1 MTITAIGREFAE
13 KVAAEVRLEAEG
25 ENRYRVFT
33 PFRFGDGDH
42 LVIVLKQENG
52 GWVLSDEA
60 HTCMRI
66 SFETDG
72 QDWSLGARRRA
83 VADALSE
90 FGVEDRDGELRL
102 AVQDERF
109 GDAFFAFA
117 QALLK
122 IAEACNL
129 PAEHARLPRHD
140 DFGTTSV
147 EREGATAMRRT
158 FTASVFR
165 GDNWWVAQALEVD
178 VASQGKSIDEAL
190 ANLRE
195 ALTFHFE
202 PPSPGNTLRLYPVE
216 VEVPAPA
223 P

>member
-1 MTITAIGREFAE
+1 MIGREFAE
-13 KVAAEVRLEAEG
+13 KVAAEVRLEADG

-42 LVIVLKQENG
+42 LVIVLKQEDG
-52 GWVLSDEA
+52 VWVLSDEA
-60 HTCMRI
+60 HTCMRL
-66 SFETDG
+66 SFEAEG
-72 QDWSLGARRRA
+72 QDWPRGARRRIA
-83 VADALSE
+83 AGALSE

-102 AVQDERF
+102 AVRDGRY

-117 QALLK
+117 QALLR
-122 IAEACNL
+122 IAEAFDL
-129 PAEHARLPRHD
+129 PGEHARLPRHD
-140 DFGTTSV
+140 GFGSASA
-147 EREGATAMRRT
+147 EREGATAMKRT

-165 GDNWWVAQALEVD
+165 GEDWWVAQALEVD

-195 ALTFHFE
+195 ALTLYFE
-202 PPSPGNTLRLYPVE
+202 PPSPGDMPRLYPLE